1 MVLLLGL
8 YILSATQG
16 GGQEKGILGQFAVVV
31 ISKASNVSRLAVDVD
46 SQAGDV
52 ARDLV
57 V

>member
-16 GGQEKGILGQFAVVV
+16 GGQEEGILGQFAVVV
-31 ISKASNVSRLAVDVD
+31 ISKVSKVSLLAVDVD

-52 ARDLV
+52 VRDLV